1 MLANVKKANVSK
13 DTNYILDNQIYNQ
26 IDYIFDNIKQLQNIN

>member
-26 IDYIFDNIKQLQNIN
+26 IYSNSAANKKYNL